1 MKKLTIFI
9 FLLISNYCF
18 SQTLQYTFDS
28 EESIGKNISLSES
41 GNYLLIQSKNS
52 IQLYKKF
59 SKPVTY
65 EPGSGSKLVD
75 KLFFDFS
82 WQTKMDWELIHSIP
96 INTMNISDI
105 HLDELNKTIYI
116 SDIGDWMVTKPPG
129 KIHTYT
135 YSDTEINQTNTL
147 EITHNSTLGAVGL
160 SFDLSKNN
168 TYMIVNMSYSGKIS
182 LFKSN
187 QNNWEL
193 IHEIS
198 KEEGF
203 EFKNTHIDINYEG
216 SIFGVS
222 KTNMESEVSYLDL
235 YTISNE
241 TASFSQTLTDNIPKT
256 EYGLSYDFSDNGKF
270 LSVGAREYLSETRKT
285 GSVYN
290 YQFDDTQSKWIQRG
304 DVLEGN
310 DTYDQF
316 GMNLKI
322 SGDGNKLFVTGTNQ
336 IYGAR
341 GYVNVYEH
349 TISSFGESKWNNISN
364 MIMQSGYNGGYF
376 GHQMDINNDGNIGA
390 FSTKRNYD
398 SPPFLGSTDIYTFDN
413 VEDFESIENDI
424 QLSESDNFENILYQ
438 KLNINGEKDDYYDP
452 YTNGKIV
459 LSFTL
464 DEKINNDKRYFWRI
478 KNSNKES
485 WSESNSFSLYV
496 IPPIVSLVSP
506 IDGSKIVNG
515 SNLTWDDIDE
525 KSFYEVQISRF
536 NDFSDI
542 LISDTSVSNSYS
554 INSLNPNS
562 YFWRIRSD
570 FDGVKGEWSTI
581 GYFLLM
587 TDTDGDG
594 IMDDVDICPNTPTG
608 ETVDNN
614 GCSDSQK
621 DTDGD
626 GIMDDVDICPN
637 TPTGETVDTDG
648 CSDSQKDT
656 DGDGIMDDVDI
667 CPNTPTGETV
677 DNNGCFYLPLD
688 NFNIQVI
695 SETCPDKKN
704 GQIIISPSNKNYNYT
719 VSIDGNQYNF
729 NDTETVLN
737 LLPGTYDFCVS
748 ITGIDSFQQCYSVNI
763 DEGVKISG
771 KSSTTSNKTSIEI
784 TQGTS
789 PYSIFIN
796 GKEQFKTSSPSFLVE
811 TTSGDLIE
819 VKTSIECEGVFSKSI
834 DLLDKMIV
842 YPNPTNGD
850 FKILLPVS
858 QKEVSIELYTINSKL
873 ISVKTY
879 PVIYGE
885 IQLSI
890 EDKPLGIYII
900 KVLLDTPVYLKIIKN

>member
-147 EITHNSTLGAVGL
+147 EITHNSNLGAVGL

-168 TYMIVNMSYSGKIS
+168 TYMIVNMSYSGKIY

-222 KTNMESEVSYLDL
+222 KTNMESEISYLDL

-241 TASFSQTLTDNIPKT
+241 TVSFSQTLTDNIPKT

-270 LSVGAREYLSETRKT
+270 LSIGAREYLSETRKT

-304 DVLEGN
+304 DVLSGN

-316 GMNLKI
+316 GINLKI

-614 GCSDSQK
+614 GC
-621 DTDGD
+621 
-626 GIMDDVDICPN
+626 
-637 TPTGETVDTDG
+637 
-648 CSDSQKDT
+648 
-656 DGDGIMDDVDI
+656 
-667 CPNTPTGETV
+667 
-677 DNNGCFYLPLD
+677 FYLPLD

-704 GQIIISPSNKNYNYT
+704 GQIIISASNKNYNYT

-737 LLPGTYDFCVS
+737 LSPGTYDFCVS
-748 ITGIDSFQQCYSVNI
+748 ITGIDSFQQCYSVKI
-763 DEGVKISG
+763 DEGVKVSG

-879 PVIYGE
+879 PVMYGK

>member
-168 TYMIVNMSYSGKIS
+168 TYMIVNMSYSGKIY

-304 DVLEGN
+304 DVLAGN

-614 GCSDSQK
+614 GC
-621 DTDGD
+621 
-626 GIMDDVDICPN
+626 
-637 TPTGETVDTDG
+637 
-648 CSDSQKDT
+648 
-656 DGDGIMDDVDI
+656 
-667 CPNTPTGETV
+667 
-677 DNNGCFYLPLD
+677 FYLPLD

-729 NDTETVLN
+729 NDIQTVLN

-763 DEGVKISG
+763 DEGVKVSG
-771 KSSTTSNKTSIEI
+771 KSITTSNKTSIEI

-879 PVIYGE
+879 PVLYGE